1 MAKPPGREVFAIHL
15 GRRNRGL
22 PSGSPA
28 AAGWLRTAEATPD
41 IRVPLQTRSGEF
53 EPAQRIKLLRD
64 GARIIGRGASCP
76 REDPTGVFEVL
87 REDLDRCRRVPARV
101 HHHPIHSVADVCEP
115 QRRFD
120 GSTMVTPQSAHGLEP
135 VVIEELP
142 ALACDQPNSFDD
154 VGEGFLAYEVVEV
167 HPHPARLDPLATI
180 GDLGLEL
187 VRVVK
192 IDPQKAVPVRARAG
206 APSPGLNPEQIIE
219 ECHHEVVSRK
229 LPLGYG

>member
-1 MAKPPGREVFAIHL
+1 MWVAKPPGREVFPIHL

-41 IRVPLQTRSGEF
+41 IRIPLQTRSGEF

-76 REDPTGVFEVL
+76 REDPTCVFEVL
-87 REDLDRCRRVPARV
+87 REDLDRCRRVPVRV
-101 HHHPIHSVADVCEP
+101 HHRPIHFVADVCEP

-120 GSTMVTPQSAHGLEP
+120 GSTMVAPQSAHGLEP

-142 ALACDQPNSFDD
+142 ALACDQPNSF
-154 VGEGFLAYEVVEV
+154 V
-167 HPHPARLDPLATI
+167 ARLRRSPSRSSIALTPTAAFSWKTNPA
-180 GDLGLEL
+180 L
-187 VRVVK
+187 
-192 IDPQKAVPVRARAG
+192 IDSMIAGVP
-206 APSPGLNPEQIIE
+206 PS
-219 ECHHEVVSRK
+219 SR
-229 LPLGYG
+229 